1 MTTDDPNRDFA
12 TEVVQRLQDAGY
24 RALWAGGCVRD
35 FLLGREPKDYD
46 VATSATPDDVR
57 NLFGHRRTLAVGAS
71 FGVIIVRGPKQAEDV
86 EVATFRTEG
95 PYLDGRRPEHV
106 TFATAEED
114 AQRRDFTIN
123 GMFYDPLAASV
134 FDYVGG
140 EADLSRGVV
149 RAIGD
154 PHDRVREDKLRML
167 RAVRFTA
174 TLDFELD
181 DVTAAAVREM
191 AAEIHLVSVER
202 IAHELKRMLIDPHRT
217 RAVRLARDVGLLA
230 EILPE
235 LQQAFGTADDDLP
248 PVGDRTIHML
258 QLLQEPAFE
267 LVMATLCHSL
277 ESGDA
282 VRTLCRRL
290 KLSNHEIDHIGWLI
304 DHEHALDDAASLP
317 LCRLKQLFANQN
329 AADLIA
335 LSRMR
340 TLAANADLSSVIFCE
355 EYLRQTPPEVIN
367 PPPLLTGDDLVSQGM
382 QPGPH
387 FKQLLDSIRDA
398 QLNEEIAT
406 PEQAATILTQ
416 LLRNDT
422 NAKQEP

>member
-1 MTTDDPNRDFA
+1 MTVGDPNREFA

-35 FLLGREPKDYD
+35 FLLGREPQDYD
-46 VATSATPDDVR
+46 VSTSATPEDVR

-71 FGVIIVRGPKQAEDV
+71 FGVIIVRGTKQAGDV

-106 TFATAEED
+106 VFTTAEED

-134 FDYVGG
+134 FDFVGG
-140 EADLSRGVV
+140 EKDLNLGIV

-181 DVTAAAVREM
+181 EVTASAVREM
-191 AAEIHLVSVER
+191 ASEIHVVSVER
-202 IAHELKRMLIDPHRT
+202 ISHELKRMLIDPHRT
-217 RAVRLARDVGLLA
+217 RAVRLAREVGLLS

-235 LQQAFGTADDDLP
+235 LEDAFGSAGEDLP
-248 PVGDRTIHML
+248 ATGDRTIHML
-258 QLLQEPAFE
+258 QLLQEPGFE
-267 LVMATLCHSL
+267 LVMAALCHSL

-282 VRTLCRRL
+282 VRALCRRL
-290 KLSNHEIDHIGWLI
+290 KLSNHEIDHIGWLVE
-304 DHEHALDDAASLP
+304 HEHDLDAATSWP
-317 LCRLKQLFANQN
+317 LCELKRLFADRR
-329 AADLIA
+329 ADDLVA
-335 LSRMR
+335 LSRVR
-340 TLAANADLSSVIFCE
+340 TLAENRDLSSVVFCE
-355 EYLRQTPPEVIN
+355 EYLQHTPREVID
-367 PPPLLTGDDLVSQGM
+367 PPPLLTGDDLVSQGLK
-382 QPGPH
+382 PGPH
-387 FKQLLDSIRDA
+387 FKDFLDFIRDA
-398 QLNEEIAT
+398 QLDEQIAT
-406 PEQAATILTQ
+406 PEEAVILLTQ
-416 LLRNDT
+416 LIKNDS
-422 NAKQEP
+422 NAKQDT